1 LTGVEIPRT
10 IEHGSSRAG
19 RWLRER
25 RLRFALWIA
34 VLEGVLL
41 LVHVIPR
48 WPAIL
53 LAAVVILSYLT
64 VGRKTRNDIGYEL
77 ILVAAASQ
85 AMVILIPVLL
95 FIVGTIALVAVAIL
109 AAVALFV
116 LFTDRAARP

>member
-1 LTGVEIPRT
+1 VEIPRT

-77 ILVAAASQ
+77 SWVAAASQ